1 MDIVKVLVPD
11 AYKLKKIRG
20 GGYKS
25 VIVDEE
31 LDPFDV
37 QFHGD
42 NCIEINTD
50 EMRYITLSVHT
61 LYEMIEMI
69 EEAECKLYK
78 KKKII

>member
-11 AYKLKKIRG
+11 AYKIKKIRG

-25 VIVDEE
+25 IIVDEE

-37 QFHGD
+37 HFHGD
-42 NCIEINTD
+42 DCIEIDTGG
-50 EMRYITLSVHT
+50 MTYITLSIDN

-69 EEAECKLYK
+69 QEVECKLYK
-78 KKKII
+78 KKKLI

>member
-25 VIVDEE
+25 IIVDEE

-42 NCIEINTD
+42 NCIEINT
-50 EMRYITLSVHT
+50 EGMAYITLSVNN
-61 LYEMIEMI
+61 LYDMIDMI
-69 EEAECKLYK
+69 EEAEFKLSK
-78 KKKII
+78 K

>member
-1 MDIVKVLVPD
+1 MDIVEVLVPD

-25 VIVDEE
+25 IIVDEE

-42 NCIEINTD
+42 NCIEINT
-50 EMRYITLSVHT
+50 EGMTYITLSVNN
-61 LYEMIEMI
+61 LYDMIDMI
-69 EEAECKLYK
+69 EEAEFKLYK
-78 KKKII
+78 KSKI

>member
-1 MDIVKVLVPD
+1 MDIVEVLVPD

-50 EMRYITLSVHT
+50 EMRYITLSVNT
-61 LYEMIEMI
+61 LYDMIEMI
-69 EEAECKLYK
+69 EEAEFKIYK
-78 KKKII
+78 KRK

>member
-1 MDIVKVLVPD
+1 MNIVEVLVPD

-25 VIVDEE
+25 IIVDEE

-42 NCIEINTD
+42 NCIEINT
-50 EMRYITLSVHT
+50 EGMTYITLSVNN
-61 LYEMIEMI
+61 LYDMIDMI
-69 EEAECKLYK
+69 EEAEFKLYK
-78 KKKII
+78 KSKI

>member
-1 MDIVKVLVPD
+1 MDIVEVLVPD

-25 VIVDEE
+25 IIVEEE

-42 NCIEINTD
+42 NCIEINT
-50 EMRYITLSVHT
+50 EGMKYITLSVNN
-61 LYEMIEMI
+61 LYDMIDMI
-69 EEAECKLYK
+69 EEAEEKLYK
-78 KKKII
+78 KSKR